1 MESREPIANSQ
12 QPRASSQQPGDILS
26 QRALNRATLARQQL
40 LQRTRMPALAAL
52 EHLVGMQAQVPRT
65 PYVGLWSRLEGFA
78 AVELSEAMASR
89 QAVRAPLMRAT
100 IHMASA
106 RDARELWPLAQPV
119 LERNLM
125 TGSPF
130 GRNLKGLDMDA
141 LLAEGRA
148 LIEETPRST
157 AELKA
162 LLGERW
168 PETDGAS
175 MAYAV
180 NHLLPVVQVTPRG
193 LWVESS
199 QTRWT
204 TIAAWLGEPINA
216 EPSRESLVLRYL
228 AAFGPASVADMQNW
242 SGLTRMKEVFAAL
255 RPRLVTFRNEGGK
268 ELFDLP
274 DAPRPDPATPAPVRF
289 LPVYDNVL
297 LGHADRSRFFAT
309 DTIFPEGA
317 GGARDVGTILVDGF
331 VRGIWQITREKQ
343 VATLNIQVFEG
354 MPDDD
359 LPAVREEGDRLLEF
373 AVQEAASRE
382 IAFVSF

>member
-1 MESREPIANSQ
+1 MANVRVNAQ
-12 QPRASSQQPGDILS
+12 QPEPGEAIS
-26 QRALNRATLARQQL
+26 QRALNRATLARQHL
-40 LQRTRMPALAAL
+40 LQRTRMPALTAI

-65 PYVGLWSRLEGFA
+65 PYVGLWSRLEGFEA
-78 AVELSEAMASR
+78 AELSEAMASR

-100 IHMASA
+100 IHMTSA
-106 RDARELWPLAQPV
+106 RDARELWPLVQPV

-130 GRNLKGLDMDA
+130 GRNLKQIDMEV
-141 LLAEGRA
+141 LLAAGKE
-148 LIEETPRST
+148 LIDEAPRST

-168 PETDGAS
+168 PETDGTS

-193 LWVESS
+193 LWTESS

-204 TIAAWLGEPINA
+204 TFDTWMGQSINA
-216 EPSRESLVLRYL
+216 EPSREMLVLRYL
-228 AAFGPASVADMQNW
+228 AAFGPASVADIQNW
-242 SGLTRMKEVFAAL
+242 SGLTRLKDVFAAL
-255 RPRLVTFRNEGGK
+255 LPQLWTFRNEQGK

-274 DAPRPDPATPAPVRF
+274 EAPRPDPSTPAPVRF

-297 LGHADRSRFFAT
+297 LGHADRCRFFSA
-309 DTIFPEGA
+309 DTVIPAGA

-331 VRGIWQITREKQ
+331 VRGIWLITRVKQ
-343 VATLNIQVFEG
+343 AATLSIQTFQGLAAADVS
-354 MPDDD
+354 
-359 LPAVREEGDRLLEF
+359 AIHEEGSRLLDF
-373 AVQEAASRE
+373 VAADAASRE
-382 IAFVSF
+382 VAFVTL